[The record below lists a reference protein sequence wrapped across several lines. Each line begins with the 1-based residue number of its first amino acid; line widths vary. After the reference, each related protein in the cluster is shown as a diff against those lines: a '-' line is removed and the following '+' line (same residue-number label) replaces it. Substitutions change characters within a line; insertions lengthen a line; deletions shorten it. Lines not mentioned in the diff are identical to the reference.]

1 MTIIKNFKPIL
12 DHIIVTDMNFGE
24 QVTAGGIVLR
34 SDNGKSEGV
43 KPRWGRVY
51 AIGPDQKE
59 VKVDDWLLVEHGR
72 WTRGIELQFEGSD
85 EPIELF
91 RIDPEGIL
99 VVSDEKPNELTFGAH
114 STPTRPGLS
123 DFVG

>member
-1 MTIIKNFKPIL
+1 MITVKNFKPIL

-24 QVTAGGIVLR
+24 QVTSGGIVLR

-72 WTRGIELQFEGSD
+72 WTRGLELKFEGD
-85 EPIELF
+85 ETPIELF

-99 VVSDEKPNELTFGAH
+99 LVSDARPNDVEFGSYA
-114 STPTRPGLS
+114 TPTKPGMS
-123 DFVG
+123 DFTF